1 MRGFDSHRAGEPRV
15 LPAKARHVRVT
26 IESIV
31 EQERIALRL
40 RQTDGGVSVACLSR
54 QRGNAFGN
62 GNSVATRI

>member
-1 MRGFDSHRAGEPRV
+1 V
-15 LPAKARHVRVT
+15 LPAEARHVRVT